1 MKWRCQ
7 VCGYVHDGE
16 EAPEKCPKCGAS
28 KDKFGQIAAEEAT
41 LIDRSRRSNDLH
53 LQLSALL
60 DQVATAAQEGIEDNL
75 DPGCVGVFK
84 KASTAATEIKQMVK
98 AEIQTH
104 ISKGK
109 WG

>member
-16 EAPEKCPKCGAS
+16 EAPEKCPKCGAG
-28 KDKFGQIAAEEAT
+28 KDRFAQVAADEAG
-41 LIDRSRRSNDLH
+41 LIDRSRRTNDLH

-60 DQVATAAQEGIEDNL
+60 DKVATAAQEGIDDNL
-75 DPGCVGVFK
+75 DPGCVNVFK
-84 KASTAATEIKQMVK
+84 KAAVAATEIKQMIK

>member
-7 VCGYVHDGE
+7 VCGYVYDGE
-16 EAPEKCPKCGAS
+16 EAPEKCPKCGAGR
-28 KDKFGQIAAEEAT
+28 DKFTQIADDEAS
-41 LIDRSRRSNDLH
+41 LIERSRRSNDLH
-53 LQLSALL
+53 MQLSALL
-60 DQVATAAQEGIEDNL
+60 DQVAGIAREGIEDNL
-75 DPGCVGVFK
+75 DPGCIGVFK
-84 KASTAATEIKQMVK
+84 KASAAAIEIKQMVK